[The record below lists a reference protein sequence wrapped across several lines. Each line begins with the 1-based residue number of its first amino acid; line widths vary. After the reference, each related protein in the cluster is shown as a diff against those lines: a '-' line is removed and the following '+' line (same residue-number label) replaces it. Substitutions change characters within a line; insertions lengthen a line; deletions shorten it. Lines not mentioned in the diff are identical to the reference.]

1 MTGHDDDSN
10 DADVAAALRTA
21 LEQRDSV
28 VRPPRFSKMWP
39 NRSDA
44 HTTALAWRPLA
55 ASAAGVIVVAAFAWT
70 LRTDRPA
77 HIDASLAHRLSSA
90 EYWRVPTDEVLA
102 YEAAPLRADLPAPT
116 GLEISLEESL
126 L

>member
-1 MTGHDDDSN
+1 MTDHGE
-10 DADVAAALRTA
+10 DARLAADLRTA
-21 LEQRDSV
+21 LEQRDSAA
-28 VRPPRFSKMWP
+28 RPPRFAKMWP
-39 NRSDA
+39 NQSEA
-44 HTTALAWRPLA
+44 HTTALAWRPLV
-55 ASAAGVIVVAAFAWT
+55 ASAAGAIAIAALVWT
-70 LRTDRPA
+70 LRPDRPA